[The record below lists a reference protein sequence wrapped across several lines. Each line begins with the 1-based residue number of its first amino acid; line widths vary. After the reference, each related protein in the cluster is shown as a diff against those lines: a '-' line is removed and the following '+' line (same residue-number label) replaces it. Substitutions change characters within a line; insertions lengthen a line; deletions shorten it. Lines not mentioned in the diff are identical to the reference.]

1 MDTDLR
7 SELAATA
14 QYTRYDRTELPVVVM
29 ATDYGSGH
37 RTSLHRHPNAQLLHA
52 VSGVMVVSTDSGRWV
67 VPPTR
72 GMWMPA
78 GTEHWV
84 RMVGE
89 VHMRTAFVRPDA
101 APDLPTRCAVLGI
114 SPLLRE
120 LILAALDIPLPYQ
133 ADSRD
138 GRLMR
143 LMLDELRT
151 LQALPL
157 HLPQP
162 RDPLLK
168 VVCHTLRETPDDA
181 TRAEEWSRRLGIDP
195 RTLHR
200 RFVKATG
207 LSFAQWRQQARLL
220 EALERLASGE
230 RVLDIAL
237 ALGYSSPTAFAT
249 MFKRQFG
256 VTPSAFFDA

>member
-1 MDTDLR
+1 MTSADQPPRYLDLHDTG
-7 SELAATA
+7 
-14 QYTRYDRTELPVVVM
+14 LPVTVISV
-29 ATDYGSGH
+29 DYASGH
-37 RTSLHRHPNAQLLHA
+37 ETHRHQHPNAQLLHA
-52 VSGVMVVSTDSGRWV
+52 VTGVMVVSTAQGRWV

-72 GMWMPA
+72 GVWMPA
-78 GTEHWV
+78 GIEHSV

-89 VHMRTAFVRPDA
+89 VHMRAAFVRPDA
-101 APDLPTRCAVLGI
+101 APGLPTQCAVLGI

-120 LILAALDIPLPYQ
+120 LILAALAVPLQYES
-133 ADSRD
+133 DSRD

-143 LMLDELRT
+143 LMLDEIRT
-151 LQALPL
+151 LQTLPL

-162 RDPLLK
+162 SDTLLQAI
-168 VVCHTLRETPDDA
+168 CDTLRESPDD
-181 TRAEEWSRRLGIDP
+181 TTSAELWSHKLGIDP

-207 LSFAQWRQQARLL
+207 LTFTQWRQQARLL
-220 EALERLASGE
+220 NALERLASGE

-237 ALGYSSPTAFAT
+237 ALGYSSPTAFTT

-256 VTPSAFFDA
+256 LTPSAFFDA